1 MTGGMWTIR
10 TGAVLLAAAL
20 ASPVLAS
27 RPYRG
32 GAVAAPSPH
41 ASRAAVEI
49 LDAGGNAVDAAVAA
63 AFVQAVADPYHSGL
77 GGGGFAVVFDARS
90 KTARALDFRETAPK
104 AASPDMYLDDKGDV
118 IPGKSTD
125 LGPSMAVPGAVAGY
139 LELLRAY
146 GKLDPRVVLAPAVRL
161 ARRGIWV
168 TPRYASR
175 AEIRL
180 DCLRKDPEAARI
192 YLRPGEGGLPGVP
205 GVGAVLPMPDLAR
218 TLEKI
223 SSRGEKAFYA
233 GEVAR
238 AVVDS
243 SRRAGGILS
252 LEDLASYRPLWR
264 EPLEGS
270 YRGHRLLTMPP
281 PSAGGV
287 AVVQTLAALERR
299 FPERLPY
306 RAPEAIHAFAE
317 ILRRVYA
324 ERNRYLGDPAFV
336 EIDLAAL
343 TSGEHAGELAA
354 GVGPRATPS
363 TEVLPVPLEEHK
375 QTSHIS
381 VVDRQGNAVAL
392 TTTINY
398 YFGSC
403 VVAKGTGVL
412 LNDEMDDFT
421 AKPFVPNVYGLV
433 MGEANA
439 IAPGKRPASSMS
451 PALVFQ
457 KGQPDRI
464 FLAVGSPGGS
474 TIPTTVIQTIS
485 NVVDYGMDVGRAVAW
500 GRIHHQYLPD
510 ELRVDPEGLEP
521 ATIQALEALGHK
533 ICPAEPWGDAEAV
546 MVDPET
552 GLRYAASDPRNEGQA
567 MGQD

>member
-1 MTGGMWTIR
+1 
-10 TGAVLLAAAL
+10 
-20 ASPVLAS
+20 
-27 RPYRG
+27 
-32 GAVAAPSPH
+32 
-41 ASRAAVEI
+41 
-49 LDAGGNAVDAAVAA
+49 
-63 AFVQAVADPYHSGL
+63 
-77 GGGGFAVVFDARS
+77 
-90 KTARALDFRETAPK
+90 
-104 AASPDMYLDDKGDV
+104 MYLDEKGDV
-118 IPGKSTD
+118 VPGKSTD
-125 LGPSMAVPGAVAGY
+125 LGPSIAVPGAVAGY
-139 LELLRAY
+139 LELLRAA
-146 GKLDPRVVLAPAVRL
+146 GTLDRKVVLAPAVRL
-161 ARRGIWV
+161 AKQGSWV

-175 AEIRL
+175 AKSRL
-180 DCLRKDPEAARI
+180 ACLRADPEAARI
-192 YLRPGEGGLPGVP
+192 YLRPGEGGLADVP
-205 GVGAVLPMPDLAR
+205 KIGTRLPMPDLAA
-218 TLEKI
+218 TLERI
-223 SSRGEKAFYA
+223 SSRGEKAFYS

-238 AVVDS
+238 AVADS

-252 LEDLASYRPLWR
+252 LEDLAGYRPLWR

-270 YRGHRLLTMPP
+270 YRGHRILTMPP

-287 AVVQTLAALERR
+287 AVVQTLAALEKR

-306 RAPEAIHAFAE
+306 RTPDAIHAFVE

-324 ERNRYLGDPAFV
+324 DRNRYLGDPGFV
-336 EIDLAAL
+336 RIDLAAL
-343 TSGEHAGELAA
+343 TSGEYAGKLVA
-354 GVGPRATPS
+354 GIGQKATPS
-363 TEVLPVPLEEHK
+363 TEVLPAPPEAVQSGAGAFEERK
-375 QTSHIS
+375 QTAHVS

-421 AKPFVPNVYGLV
+421 AKPFVPNIYGLA
-433 MGEANA
+433 MGESNA

-451 PALVFQ
+451 PTLVFQ

-464 FLAVGSPGGS
+464 LLAVGSPGGS
-474 TIPTTVIQTIS
+474 TIPTTVIQTVS
-485 NVVDYGMDVGRAVAW
+485 NVVDQGMDVGRAVAW
-500 GRIHHQYLPD
+500 GRVHHQYLPD
-510 ELRVDPEGLEP
+510 AIWVDPEGLEP

-533 ICPAEPWGDAEAV
+533 IRPTEPWGDAEAV